1 MGLFGQI
8 MGSAVEKLTKDKE
21 QREREKA
28 YVRNN
33 EGSKAICAYMAHL
46 FQKGNAG
53 YDWVKE
59 NRVGLFPVIHDSY
72 VLCAIC
78 SRGMV
83 SLLQESGQRTLR
95 LRSIHFRKCIAGMVS
110 VKVWVTPVCQPGQK
124 WTN

>member
-46 FQKGNAG
+46 FQKGLG
-53 YDWVKE
+53 VRHKKE
-59 NRVGLFPVIHDSY
+59 TINR
-72 VLCAIC
+72 
-78 SRGMV
+78 
-83 SLLQESGQRTLR
+83 
-95 LRSIHFRKCIAGMVS
+95 K
-110 VKVWVTPVCQPGQK
+110 
-124 WTN
+124 